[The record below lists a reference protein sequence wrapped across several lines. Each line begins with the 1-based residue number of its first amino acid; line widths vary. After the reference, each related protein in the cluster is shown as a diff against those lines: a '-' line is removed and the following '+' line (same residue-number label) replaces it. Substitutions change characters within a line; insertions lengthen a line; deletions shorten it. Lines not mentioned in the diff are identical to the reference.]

1 MGLANAVKGALRP
14 SQQIVWTRAGLN
26 TPEPLTG
33 ATITG
38 KLRNCD
44 TQEARAI
51 TGTLSVLDGAQ
62 GQFVWDYSAADVAEA
77 GQFDVQ
83 FTAAFAASPSPAR
96 TVKALWTVEEA
107 I

>member
-1 MGLANAVKGALRP
+1 MLANAVTGGLRP
-14 SQQIVWTRAGLN
+14 SQQISWKRADG
-26 TPEPLTG
+26 TAESLTG

-38 KLRNCD
+38 QIRN
-44 TQEARAI
+44 TSSQETRAI
-51 TGTLSVLDGAQ
+51 TGGLSVLDGAA
-62 GQFVWDYSAADVAEA
+62 GVFVWDYSAADVAEA

-96 TVKALWTVEEA
+96 TVKARWTVEEA

>member
-1 MGLANAVKGALRP
+1 MALANAVKGGLRP
-14 SQQIVWTRAGLN
+14 SQSITWKRADGSA
-26 TPEPLTG
+26 EDLTG

-38 KLRNCD
+38 QIRD
-44 TQEARAI
+44 TSTRETRTV
-51 TGTLSVLDGAQ
+51 TGVLLVLDGAA
-62 GQFVWDYSAADVAEA
+62 GVFVWDYSAADVAEA

>member
-1 MGLANAVKGALRP
+1 MLANAVKGGRRP
-14 SQQIVWTRAGLN
+14 SQSVTWKRADGTAEN
-26 TPEPLTG
+26 LTG

-38 KLRNCD
+38 QVRS
-44 TQEARAI
+44 TISQEARAI
-51 TGTLSVLDGAQ
+51 TGTLSVLDGAN
-62 GQFVWDYSAADVAEA
+62 GVFVWDYSAADVAEA